1 MRERPLTT
9 AVALL
14 IFNRPETT
22 AQVFAAIRA
31 ARPTTLLVVADG
43 PRPER
48 AGEAERCAAARA
60 VVEQVD
66 WPCEVLRNYAD
77 VNLGC
82 RRRVSSGLDWVFE
95 TVDEAIILED
105 DCVPHPTFFR
115 FCAELL
121 ERYRDDE
128 RVMHIGG
135 LNLQVDRAAIAGQA
149 SYYFSRY
156 NHVWGWASWRRA
168 WRHYDVRMSRWPAM
182 RDAHWLRRVL
192 NDTAA
197 ERFWA
202 DFFQAVFDQALDTWD
217 VQWTLACWLA
227 DGLSILP
234 AVNLIKNIGFG
245 ADATHTRG
253 KWMGVSLE
261 TEPLSFPLQHPS
273 EVRRN
278 ACADDFVQR
287 TVFRQPPLLHR
298 LASGLRRR
306 LFT

>member
-1 MRERPLTT
+1 MLECPLTT
-9 AVALL
+9 PVALL

-66 WPCEVLRNYAD
+66 WPCDVLRNYAD

-95 TVDEAIILED
+95 TVEEAIILED

-128 RVMHIGG
+128 RVMHISGDNFQTAP
-135 LNLQVDRAAIAGQA
+135 LRSAY

-156 NHVWGWASWRRA
+156 PHVWGWASWRRA
-168 WRHYDVRMSRWPAM
+168 WQHYDVDLKLWPELRAGGWLLDWLGEADSARYWSRTM
-182 RDAHWLRRVL
+182 ESCYRRL
-192 NDTAA
+192 I
-197 ERFWA
+197 
-202 DFFQAVFDQALDTWD
+202 DTWD
-217 VQWTLACWLA
+217 FQWTLACWA
-227 DGLSILP
+227 QSGLSILP
-234 AVNLIKNIGFG
+234 AVNLVSNVGFNTE
-245 ADATHTRG
+245 ATHTRFG
-253 KWMGVSLE
+253 SRLANLPTQPLE
-261 TEPLSFPLQHPS
+261 FPLRHPPFILRDS
-273 EVRRN
+273 RADAFTEREQFAPSNRWRRILKRFIRPT
-278 ACADDFVQR
+278 A
-287 TVFRQPPLLHR
+287 
-298 LASGLRRR
+298 
-306 LFT
+306 